1 MCDDSWKIW
10 NVKHVRNS
18 PNTKPVKTGK
28 MKQFRETTPSFGLTI
43 PGIQGRGVFLK
54 FRILAGFLSE
64 LLRAAARSTAAV
76 AAAAA
81 VTRSPIRC
89 VLFILGFRF
98 AFQVNLKPE

>member
-28 MKQFRETTPSFGLTI
+28 MKQSRGTTPSFGLTI
-43 PGIQGRGVFLK
+43 PGIQGRVFFLK

-64 LLRAAARSTAAV
+64 LLRAAARSTPPPSLPQPPKQKRAV
-76 AAAAA
+76 LYG
-81 VTRSPIRC
+81 I
-89 VLFILGFRF
+89 I
-98 AFQVNLKPE
+98 